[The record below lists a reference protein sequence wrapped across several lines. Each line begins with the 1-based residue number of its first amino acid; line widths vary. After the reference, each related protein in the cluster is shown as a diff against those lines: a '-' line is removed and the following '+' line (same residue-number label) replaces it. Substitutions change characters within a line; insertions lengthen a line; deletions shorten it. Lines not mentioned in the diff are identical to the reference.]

1 MLRGIV
7 GPHSRLGREAMPD
20 HVDVRA
26 FTEDVKEHMP
36 EHDSINDVPVSH
48 VTLPSKD
55 EDT

>member
-1 MLRGIV
+1 
-7 GPHSRLGREAMPD
+7 MPD